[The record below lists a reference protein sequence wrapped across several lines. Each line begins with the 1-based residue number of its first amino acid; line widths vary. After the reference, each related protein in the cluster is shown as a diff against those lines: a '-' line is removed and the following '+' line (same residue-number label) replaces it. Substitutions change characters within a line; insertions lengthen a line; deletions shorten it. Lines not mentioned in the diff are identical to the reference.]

1 MKRIYAKW
9 LACWTQEE
17 IAESEGISQ
26 DAVSLI
32 LREFPELEKLVKSAH
47 TLATYA
53 DPDWTPPIYNAGY
66 CAAHLG

>member
-1 MKRIYAKW
+1 MDTFDTWRLGW

-17 IAESEGISQ
+17 IAEDEGISQ

-32 LREFPELEKLVKSAH
+32 SREFPELEKLVKSAA

-53 DPDWTPPIYNAGY
+53 EPDWTPPE
-66 CAAHLG
+66 